1 LLYRL
6 VAKKTLAAMHVDT
19 TRFAGETVPVIVRA
33 NMRDPATLFAAQQFK
48 MEDKDIIYISNSDSV
63 ELVKFLDIV
72 NSVSSSVAGVTDDAR
87 DTRNAVQDLGN

>member
-1 LLYRL
+1 
-6 VAKKTLAAMHVDT
+6 
-19 TRFAGETVPVIVRA
+19 
-33 NMRDPATLFAAQQFK
+33 

-72 NSVSSSVAGVTDDAR
+72 NSVSSTVSGVTDDAN